1 MRPTLLPSL
10 IPTVPAMDQL
20 WIPVTLAA
28 ALAQTGRNAAQR
40 GLTERL
46 GTLGA
51 TNVRFLF
58 GLPFAALFLALALGL
73 SGAPLPG
80 LTPRAFGFAALGALA
95 QIAATALMLQAM
107 RTQGFG
113 LVTAWLKVEPVLV
126 ALVGWAVL
134 GEALTLP
141 MLAAIAVAVA
151 GVLVM
156 TLKPGQGR
164 AMLSGLGPAM
174 LGLTAG
180 LAFGVSA
187 IGFRG
192 AITALPEGTFL
203 IRALTILALTLAL
216 QTLALGLWLGLRDR
230 AALTG
235 SFRAITPSLAA
246 GFLGAL
252 ASAFWFTGFALTTA
266 ANVRTLALVE
276 VVLALIVARVAFGQ
290 RTSAR
295 QLTGIAILL
304 LGVVLL
310 LRESAP

>member
-1 MRPTLLPSL
+1 
-10 IPTVPAMDQL
+10 MDFL

-51 TNVRFLF
+51 TNVRFLY
-58 GLPFAALFLALALGL
+58 GLPFACAFLVLALWA
-73 SGAPLPG
+73 SGAPLPT
-80 LTPRAFGFAALGALA
+80 LTPGALTFAALGALA

-113 LVTAWLKVEPVLV
+113 IVTAWLKIEPVLV
-126 ALVGWAVL
+126 ALIGWAVL
-134 GEALTLP
+134 GEPLTLP

-164 AMLSGLGPAM
+164 SLLTDLRPAT
-174 LGLTAG
+174 LGLLAG
-180 LAFGVSA
+180 LCFGLSA

-192 AITALPEGTFL
+192 AITALPDGSFL
-203 IRALTILALTLAL
+203 IRALTILVLSLSL
-216 QTLALGLWLGLRDR
+216 QTLILGAWLALRDR

-235 SFRAITPSLAA
+235 SARAFLPSLAA

-276 VVLALIVARVAFGQ
+276 VVLALLVARVAFGQ
-290 RTSAR
+290 RATGR

-304 LGVVLL
+304 GGVLL
-310 LRESAP
+310 LLRAQA

>member
-1 MRPTLLPSL
+1 
-10 IPTVPAMDQL
+10 MDHL
-20 WIPVTLAA
+20 WIPITLAA

-51 TNVRFLF
+51 TNVRFLY
-58 GLPFAALFLALALGL
+58 GLPFACIFLLVALW
-73 SGAPLPG
+73 
-80 LTPRAFGFAALGALA
+80 LTGSSVPSLTLRAVGFTALGAMS

-113 LVTAWLKVEPVLV
+113 IVTAWLKIEPVLV

-134 GEALTLP
+134 GEALTLS
-141 MLAAIAVAVA
+141 MLSAIAVAVA

-164 AMLSGLGPAM
+164 AMLSGLGPAA
-174 LGLTAG
+174 LGLAAG
-180 LAFGVSA
+180 LAFGLSA

-203 IRALTILALTLAL
+203 LRALTILALSLAL
-216 QTLALGLWLGLRDR
+216 QTLALGLWLALRDR
-230 AALTG
+230 PALI
-235 SFRAITPSLAA
+235 SSARAFAPSLAA

-266 ANVRTLALVE
+266 ANIRTLALVE
-276 VVLALIVARVAFGQ
+276 VVFALVLARFAFGQ
-290 RTSAR
+290 RASPR

-304 LGVVLL
+304 FGVILL
-310 LRESAP
+310 LRASEG

>member
-1 MRPTLLPSL
+1 
-10 IPTVPAMDQL
+10 MDHL

-58 GLPFAALFLALALGL
+58 GLPFACAFLGLALWL
-73 SGAPLPG
+73 SGTPPLP
-80 LTPRAFGFAALGALA
+80 LTPRALGFTALGAAA
-95 QIAATALMLQAM
+95 QITATALMLQAM
-107 RTQGFG
+107 RHRGFG
-113 LVTAWLKVEPVLV
+113 IVTAWLKVEPVLV
-126 ALVGWAVL
+126 ALTGWAVL
-134 GEALTLP
+134 DEPLTLP
-141 MLAAIAVAVA
+141 MLGAIAVSIG

-164 AMLSGLGPAM
+164 AMLSGLGPAA
-174 LGLTAG
+174 LGLAAG
-180 LAFGVSA
+180 LCFGLSA

-192 AITALPEGTFL
+192 AITALPEGSFL
-203 IRALTILALTLAL
+203 IRALTILALSLAL
-216 QTLALGLWLGLRDR
+216 QTAALGLWLAFRDR
-230 AALTG
+230 PALTG
-235 SFRAITPSLAA
+235 SFRAFGPSLAA

-276 VVLALIVARVAFGQ
+276 VIFALLLARIAFGQ
-290 RTSAR
+290 RTSPR
-295 QLTGIAILL
+295 ELLGLAILL
-304 LGVVLL
+304 AGVALL
-310 LRESAP
+310 LRSQS

>member
-1 MRPTLLPSL
+1 M
-10 IPTVPAMDQL
+10 IAL

-28 ALAQTGRNAAQR
+28 AIAQTGRNAAQR

-58 GLPFAALFLALALGL
+58 GLPFACAFLALALWL
-73 SGAPLPG
+73 TGATLPA
-80 LTPRAFGFAALGALA
+80 LTPRALTFTALGAAA

-107 RTQGFG
+107 RSQGFG
-113 LVTAWLKVEPVLV
+113 IVTAWLKIEPVLV
-126 ALVGWAVL
+126 ALTGWAVL

-141 MLAAIAVAVA
+141 MLVAIAVSIA

-164 AMLSGLGPAM
+164 AMLSDLGPAA
-174 LGLTAG
+174 LGLSAG
-180 LAFGVSA
+180 LAFGLSA

-192 AITALPEGTFL
+192 AITALPDGSFL

-216 QTLALGLWLGLRDR
+216 QTLALGLYLAVRDR
-230 AALTG
+230 PALTG
-235 SFRAITPSLAA
+235 SARALVPSLAA

-252 ASAFWFTGFALTTA
+252 ASAGWFTGFALTSA

-276 VVLALIVARVAFGQ
+276 VVLALLLARFAFGQ
-290 RTSAR
+290 KASPR
-295 QLTGIAILL
+295 QLAGIAILL
-304 LGVVLL
+304 LGVFLL
-310 LRESAP
+310 LRAQP

>member
-1 MRPTLLPSL
+1 M
-10 IPTVPAMDQL
+10 IQL
-20 WIPVTLAA
+20 WIFITLAA

-51 TNVRFLF
+51 TNVRFLY
-58 GLPFAALFLALALGL
+58 GLPFACVFLALALWT
-73 SGAPLPG
+73 SGSALPT
-80 LTPRAFGFAALGALA
+80 LTPRAVTFTALGALA
-95 QIAATALMLQAM
+95 QIGATALMLQAM

-113 LVTAWLKVEPVLV
+113 IVTAWLKIEPVLV
-126 ALVGWAVL
+126 ALIGWAVL
-134 GEALTLP
+134 DEPLTLA

-156 TLKPGQGR
+156 TLQPGQGR
-164 AMLSGLGPAM
+164 AMLAGLGPAA
-174 LGLTAG
+174 LGLLAG
-180 LAFGVSA
+180 LAFGLSA

-216 QTLALGLWLGLRDR
+216 QTVALGLWLAVKDR
-230 AALTG
+230 PALTG
-235 SFRAITPSLAA
+235 SLRAFTPSLAA

-266 ANVRTLALVE
+266 ANVRTLALIE
-276 VVLALIVARVAFGQ
+276 VVFALVLARVVFGQ
-290 RTSAR
+290 RTTRR
-295 QLTGIAILL
+295 QLTGILLLL
-304 LGVVLL
+304 LGVILL
-310 LRESAP
+310 LRANP

>member
-1 MRPTLLPSL
+1 
-10 IPTVPAMDQL
+10 MDHL

-28 ALAQTGRNAAQR
+28 AVAQTGRNAAQR

-58 GLPFAALFLALALGL
+58 GLPFACAFLALALWLTG
-73 SGAPLPG
+73 SPPLP
-80 LTPRAFGFAALGALA
+80 LTLRALGFTALGAAA

-113 LVTAWLKVEPVLV
+113 IVTAWLKVEPVLV

-134 GEALTLP
+134 GETLTLP

-164 AMLSGLGPAM
+164 AMLSGLGPAA
-174 LGLTAG
+174 LGLAAG
-180 LAFGVSA
+180 FAFGLSA

-203 IRALTILALTLAL
+203 IRALTILVLSLAL
-216 QTLALGLWLGLRDR
+216 QTLALGLWLALRDR
-230 AALTG
+230 PALTG
-235 SFRAITPSLAA
+235 SFSALLPSLAA

-276 VVLALIVARVAFGQ
+276 VVLALLLARVAYGQ
-290 RTSAR
+290 RATLR
-295 QLTGIAILL
+295 QVTGIAILL
-304 LGVVLL
+304 VGVVLL
-310 LRESAP
+310 LRAH

>member
-1 MRPTLLPSL
+1 
-10 IPTVPAMDQL
+10 MDHL

-58 GLPFAALFLALALGL
+58 GLPFACAFLGLALWL
-73 SGAPLPG
+73 SGTPPLP
-80 LTPRAFGFAALGALA
+80 LTPRALGFTALGAAA
-95 QIAATALMLQAM
+95 QITATALMLQAM
-107 RTQGFG
+107 RHRGFG
-113 LVTAWLKVEPVLV
+113 IVTAWLKVEPVLV
-126 ALVGWAVL
+126 ALTGWAVL
-134 GEALTLP
+134 DEPLTLP
-141 MLAAIAVAVA
+141 MLGAIAVSIG

-164 AMLSGLGPAM
+164 AMLSGLGPAA
-174 LGLTAG
+174 LGLAAG
-180 LAFGVSA
+180 LCFGLSA

-203 IRALTILALTLAL
+203 IRALTILALSLAL
-216 QTLALGLWLGLRDR
+216 QTAALGLWLAFRER
-230 AALTG
+230 PALTG
-235 SFRAITPSLAA
+235 SFRAFGPSLAA

-276 VVLALIVARVAFGQ
+276 VIFALLLARIAFGQ
-290 RTSAR
+290 RTSPR
-295 QLTGIAILL
+295 ELLGLAILL
-304 LGVVLL
+304 AGVALL
-310 LRESAP
+310 LRSQS

>member
-1 MRPTLLPSL
+1 
-10 IPTVPAMDQL
+10 MDHL

-28 ALAQTGRNAAQR
+28 AVAQTGRNAAQR

-51 TNVRFLF
+51 TNVRFLY
-58 GLPFAALFLALALGL
+58 GLPFACIFLLVALW
-73 SGAPLPG
+73 
-80 LTPRAFGFAALGALA
+80 LTGSSVPSLTLRAVGFTALGAMS

-113 LVTAWLKVEPVLV
+113 IVTAWLKIKPVLV

-141 MLAAIAVAVA
+141 MLSAIAVAVA

-164 AMLSGLGPAM
+164 AMVSGLGPAA
-174 LGLTAG
+174 LGLAAG
-180 LAFGVSA
+180 LAFGLSA

-192 AITALPEGTFL
+192 AITALPEGSFL

-216 QTLALGLWLGLRDR
+216 QTLALGLWLAVRDR
-230 AALTG
+230 PALTG
-235 SFRAITPSLAA
+235 SLRAFAPSLAA

-252 ASAFWFTGFALTTA
+252 ASAGWFTGFALTTA

-276 VVLALIVARVAFGQ
+276 VIFALLVARLAFGQ
-290 RTSAR
+290 RASPR
-295 QLTGIAILL
+295 QLAGIGILL

-310 LRESAP
+310 LRA

>member
-1 MRPTLLPSL
+1 
-10 IPTVPAMDQL
+10 MDHL

-28 ALAQTGRNAAQR
+28 ALAQTGRNATQR

-51 TNVRFLF
+51 TNVRFLY
-58 GLPFAALFLALALGL
+58 GLPFACAFLVLALWLT
-73 SGAPLPG
+73 GATVPTF
-80 LTPRAFGFAALGALA
+80 TPRALIFTALGAAA

-107 RTQGFG
+107 RNQGFG

-126 ALVGWAVL
+126 ALIGWAIL

-141 MLAAIAVAVA
+141 MLAAIGVAVG

-164 AMLSGLGPAM
+164 SMLSGLAPAA
-174 LGLTAG
+174 LGLAAG
-180 LAFGVSA
+180 LCFGLSA

-192 AITALPEGTFL
+192 AITALPEGGFL

-216 QTLALGLWLGLRDR
+216 QTLALGLWLAVRDR
-230 AALTG
+230 PALTG
-235 SFRAITPSLAA
+235 SLRAFTPSLAA

-252 ASAFWFTGFALTTA
+252 ASAGWFTGFALTTA

-276 VVLALIVARVAFGQ
+276 VIFALLVARLAFGQ
-290 RTSAR
+290 RASPR
-295 QLTGIAILL
+295 QLAGIGILL
-304 LGVVLL
+304 LGVILL
-310 LRESAP
+310 LRA

>member
-1 MRPTLLPSL
+1 
-10 IPTVPAMDQL
+10 MDHL

-58 GLPFAALFLALALGL
+58 GLPFACAFLGLALWL
-73 SGAPLPG
+73 SGTPPLP
-80 LTPRAFGFAALGALA
+80 LTPRALGFTALGGAA
-95 QIAATALMLQAM
+95 QITATALMLQAM
-107 RTQGFG
+107 RHRGFG
-113 LVTAWLKVEPVLV
+113 IVTAWLKVEPVLV
-126 ALVGWAVL
+126 ALTGWAVL
-134 GEALTLP
+134 DEPLTLP
-141 MLAAIAVAVA
+141 MLGAIAVSIG

-164 AMLSGLGPAM
+164 AMLSGLGPAS
-174 LGLTAG
+174 LGLAAG
-180 LAFGVSA
+180 LCFGLSA

-203 IRALTILALTLAL
+203 IRALTILALSLAL
-216 QTLALGLWLGLRDR
+216 QTAALGLWLAFRDR
-230 AALTG
+230 PALTG
-235 SFRAITPSLAA
+235 SFRAFGPSLAA

-276 VVLALIVARVAFGQ
+276 VIFALLLARFAFGQ
-290 RTSAR
+290 RTSPR
-295 QLTGIAILL
+295 EMLGLAILVA
-304 LGVVLL
+304 GVVLL
-310 LRESAP
+310 LRSTT

>member
-1 MRPTLLPSL
+1 
-10 IPTVPAMDQL
+10 MDHL

-28 ALAQTGRNAAQR
+28 ALAQTGRNATQR

-51 TNVRFLF
+51 TNVRFLY
-58 GLPFAALFLALALGL
+58 GLPFACAFLALALWATD
-73 SGAPLPG
+73 SAPLP
-80 LTPRAFGFAALGALA
+80 LTPRALIFTVFGAAA

-107 RTQGFG
+107 RNQGFG

-126 ALVGWAVL
+126 ALIGWAIL

-141 MLAAIAVAVA
+141 MLAAIAVAVG

-164 AMLSGLGPAM
+164 SMLSGLAPSA
-174 LGLTAG
+174 LGLAAG
-180 LAFGVSA
+180 LAFGLSA

-192 AITALPEGTFL
+192 AITALPEGSFL

-216 QTLALGLWLGLRDR
+216 QTLALGLWLAVRDR
-230 AALTG
+230 PALTG
-235 SFRAITPSLAA
+235 SLRAFVPSLAA

-252 ASAFWFTGFALTTA
+252 ASAGWFTGFALTTA

-276 VVLALIVARVAFGQ
+276 VIFALLVARLAFGQ
-290 RTSAR
+290 RASPR
-295 QLTGIAILL
+295 QLAGIGILI

-310 LRESAP
+310 LRA

>member
-1 MRPTLLPSL
+1 MT
-10 IPTVPAMDQL
+10 AL

-28 ALAQTGRNAAQR
+28 AIAQTGRNAAQR

-58 GLPFAALFLALALGL
+58 GLPFACAFLALALWL
-73 SGAPLPG
+73 TGATLPA
-80 LTPRAFGFAALGALA
+80 LTSRALTFTAIGAAA

-107 RTQGFG
+107 RTQGFAI
-113 LVTAWLKVEPVLV
+113 VTAWLKVEPVLV
-126 ALVGWAVL
+126 ALTGWAVL

-141 MLAAIAVAVA
+141 MLAAIAVSIA

-164 AMLSGLGPAM
+164 AMLSGLGPAA
-174 LGLTAG
+174 LGLSAG
-180 LAFGVSA
+180 LAFGLSA

-192 AITALPEGTFL
+192 AITALPQGDFL

-216 QTLALGLWLGLRDR
+216 QTLALGLWLALRDR
-230 AALTG
+230 PALTG
-235 SFRAITPSLAA
+235 SARAFAPSLAA

-276 VVLALIVARVAFGQ
+276 VILALALARFMLGQ
-290 RTSAR
+290 RATSR
-295 QLTGIAILL
+295 QLGGIVLLL
-304 LGVVLL
+304 LGVILL
-310 LRESAP
+310 LRA

>member
-1 MRPTLLPSL
+1 
-10 IPTVPAMDQL
+10 MDHL

-58 GLPFAALFLALALGL
+58 GLPFACAFLGLALWL
-73 SGAPLPG
+73 SGTPPLP
-80 LTPRAFGFAALGALA
+80 LTPRALGFTALGAAA
-95 QIAATALMLQAM
+95 QITATALMLQAM
-107 RTQGFG
+107 RHRGFG
-113 LVTAWLKVEPVLV
+113 IVTAWLKVEPVLV
-126 ALVGWAVL
+126 ALTGWAVL
-134 GEALTLP
+134 DEPPTLP
-141 MLAAIAVAVA
+141 MLGAIAVSIG

-164 AMLSGLGPAM
+164 AMLSGLGPAA
-174 LGLTAG
+174 LGLAAG
-180 LAFGVSA
+180 LCFGLSA

-203 IRALTILALTLAL
+203 IRALTILALSLAL
-216 QTLALGLWLGLRDR
+216 QTAALGLWLAFRDR
-230 AALTG
+230 PALTG
-235 SFRAITPSLAA
+235 SFRAFGPSLAA

-276 VVLALIVARVAFGQ
+276 VIFALLLARVAFGQ
-290 RTSAR
+290 RTSPR
-295 QLTGIAILL
+295 ELLGLAILL
-304 LGVVLL
+304 AGVALL
-310 LRESAP
+310 LRSQS

>member
-1 MRPTLLPSL
+1 
-10 IPTVPAMDQL
+10 MDHL
-20 WIPVTLAA
+20 WIPITLAA

-51 TNVRFLF
+51 TNVRFLY
-58 GLPFAALFLALALGL
+58 GLPFACAFLAVALWV
-73 SGAPLPG
+73 GASPLPQ
-80 LTPRAFGFAALGALA
+80 LTPRALAFTALGALA

-113 LVTAWLKVEPVLV
+113 LVTAWLKIEPVLV
-126 ALVGWAVL
+126 AVIGWAIL
-134 GEALTLP
+134 DEPLTLP
-141 MLAAIAVAVA
+141 MLVAIAVAVS

-164 AMLSGLGPAM
+164 SLLTDLRPAS
-174 LGLTAG
+174 LGLLAG
-180 LAFGVSA
+180 LAFGLSA

-216 QTLALGLWLGLRDR
+216 QTLALGTWLALRDR
-230 AALTG
+230 PALTG
-235 SFRAITPSLAA
+235 SLRAFAPSLGA

-252 ASAFWFTGFALTTA
+252 ASAGWFTGFALTSA

-276 VVLALIVARVAFGQ
+276 VVLALLLARYALGQ
-290 RTSAR
+290 RTTAR

-304 LGVVLL
+304 LGVLLL
-310 LRESAP
+310 LRAQP

>member
-1 MRPTLLPSL
+1 M
-10 IPTVPAMDQL
+10 IAL

-28 ALAQTGRNAAQR
+28 AIAQTGRNAAQR

-58 GLPFAALFLALALGL
+58 GLPFACAFLALALWL
-73 SGAPLPG
+73 TGATLPA
-80 LTPRAFGFAALGALA
+80 LTPRALTFTALGAAA

-107 RTQGFG
+107 RSQGFG
-113 LVTAWLKVEPVLV
+113 IVTAWLKIEPVLV
-126 ALVGWAVL
+126 ALTGWAVL

-141 MLAAIAVAVA
+141 MLVAIAVSIA

-164 AMLSGLGPAM
+164 AMLSDLGPAA
-174 LGLTAG
+174 LGLSAG
-180 LAFGVSA
+180 LAFGLSA

-192 AITALPEGTFL
+192 AITALPDGSFL

-216 QTLALGLWLGLRDR
+216 QTLALGLYLAVRDR
-230 AALTG
+230 PALTG
-235 SFRAITPSLAA
+235 SARALVPSLAA

-252 ASAFWFTGFALTTA
+252 ASAGWFTGFALTSA

-276 VVLALIVARVAFGQ
+276 VVLALLLARFALGQ
-290 RTSAR
+290 KASSR
-295 QLTGIAILL
+295 QLAGIAILL
-304 LGVVLL
+304 LGVVFL
-310 LRESAP
+310 LRAQP

>member
-1 MRPTLLPSL
+1 
-10 IPTVPAMDQL
+10 MDQL
-20 WIPVTLAA
+20 WIPITLAA
-28 ALAQTGRNAAQR
+28 AVAQTGRNAAQR
-40 GLTERL
+40 GLTDRL

-51 TNVRFLF
+51 TNVRFLY
-58 GLPFAALFLALALGL
+58 GLPFACAFLALALWLTG
-73 SGAPLPG
+73 SPVPA
-80 LTPRAFGFAALGALA
+80 LTPRALVFTALGAAA

-113 LVTAWLKVEPVLV
+113 LVTAWLKIEPVLV
-126 ALVGWAVL
+126 ALIGWLVL

-141 MLAAIAVAVA
+141 MLAAIAIAVA

-164 AMLSGLGPAM
+164 GLLTDLRPAA
-174 LGLTAG
+174 LGLAAG
-180 LAFGVSA
+180 LCFGLSA

-192 AITALPEGTFL
+192 AIIALPEGTFL

-216 QTLALGLWLGLRDR
+216 QSATLGAWLAVTNRP
-230 AALTG
+230 ALTG
-235 SFRAITPSLAA
+235 SARAFLPSLAA

-252 ASAFWFTGFALTTA
+252 ASAGWFTGFALTSA

-276 VVLALIVARVAFGQ
+276 VILALLLARYAMGQ
-290 RTSAR
+290 RTTGR

-304 LGVVLL
+304 AGVVLL
-310 LRESAP
+310 LRSQPLVQV

>member
-1 MRPTLLPSL
+1 
-10 IPTVPAMDQL
+10 MDHL

-28 ALAQTGRNAAQR
+28 ALAQTGRNATQR

-58 GLPFAALFLALALGL
+58 GLPFACAFLVLALWLTNATI
-73 SGAPLPG
+73 PT
-80 LTPRAFGFAALGALA
+80 LTPRALIFTALGAAA

-107 RTQGFG
+107 RNQGFG

-126 ALVGWAVL
+126 ALIGWAVL

-141 MLAAIAVAVA
+141 MLAAIAVAVG

-164 AMLSGLGPAM
+164 SMLSGLAPSA
-174 LGLTAG
+174 LGLAAG
-180 LAFGVSA
+180 LAFGLSA

-192 AITALPEGTFL
+192 AITALPEGSFL

-216 QTLALGLWLGLRDR
+216 QTLALGLWLAVRDR
-230 AALTG
+230 PALTG
-235 SFRAITPSLAA
+235 SLRAFAPSLAA

-252 ASAFWFTGFALTTA
+252 ASAGWFTGFALTTA

-276 VVLALIVARVAFGQ
+276 VI
-290 RTSAR
+290 
-295 QLTGIAILL
+295 
-304 LGVVLL
+304 
-310 LRESAP
+310 

>member
-1 MRPTLLPSL
+1 MSH
-10 IPTVPAMDQL
+10 L
-20 WIPVTLAA
+20 WILVTLAA

-51 TNVRFLF
+51 TNVRFLY
-58 GLPFAALFLALALGL
+58 GLPFAAAFLALALWL
-73 SGAPLPG
+73 TGAPAPSI
-80 LTPRAFGFAALGALA
+80 TPRALGFTALGAAA
-95 QIAATALMLQAM
+95 QIGATALMLQAM

-113 LVTAWLKVEPVLV
+113 IVTAWLKVEPVLV

-141 MLAAIAVAVA
+141 MLAAIGVAVA

-164 AMLSGLGPAM
+164 AMLSGLGPAA
-174 LGLTAG
+174 LGLAAG
-180 LAFGVSA
+180 LAFGLSA

-192 AITALPEGTFL
+192 AITALPEGDFL
-203 IRALTILALTLAL
+203 IRALTILALTLVL
-216 QTLALGLWLGLRDR
+216 QTFALGLWLALRDR
-230 AALTG
+230 TALTV
-235 SFRAITPSLAA
+235 SFRAFGPSIAA

-276 VVLALIVARVAFGQ
+276 VVLALILARIAFGQ
-290 RTSAR
+290 RTTPR
-295 QLTGIAILL
+295 QLAGIAILC
-304 LGVVLL
+304 LGVL
-310 LRESAP
+310 

>member
-1 MRPTLLPSL
+1 
-10 IPTVPAMDQL
+10 MDHL

-58 GLPFAALFLALALGL
+58 GLPFACTFLALALWL
-73 SGAPLPG
+73 TGATLPA
-80 LTPRAFGFAALGALA
+80 LTPRALIFTAIGAAA

-113 LVTAWLKVEPVLV
+113 IVTAWLKVEPVLV
-126 ALVGWAVL
+126 ALTGWAVL

-141 MLAAIAVAVA
+141 MLAAIAVSIA

-164 AMLSGLGPAM
+164 AMLSGLGPAA
-174 LGLTAG
+174 LGLAAG
-180 LAFGVSA
+180 LCFGLSA

-192 AITALPEGTFL
+192 AITALPEGSFL

-216 QTLALGLWLGLRDR
+216 QTLALGLYLALRDR
-230 AALTG
+230 PALSG
-235 SFRAITPSLAA
+235 SAKAFLPSLAA

-252 ASAFWFTGFALTTA
+252 ASAGWFTGFALTTA

-276 VVLALIVARVAFGQ
+276 VIFALLLARIALGQ
-290 RTSAR
+290 KATPR
-295 QLTGIAILL
+295 QLAGMAVMLAGVGLL
-304 LGVVLL
+304 LNH
-310 LRESAP
+310 PID

>member
-1 MRPTLLPSL
+1 M
-10 IPTVPAMDQL
+10 IAL

-28 ALAQTGRNAAQR
+28 AIAQTGRNAAQR

-58 GLPFAALFLALALGL
+58 GLPFACAFLALALWL
-73 SGAPLPG
+73 TGATLPA
-80 LTPRAFGFAALGALA
+80 LTPRALTFTALGAAA
-95 QIAATALMLQAM
+95 QIAATALLLQAM
-107 RTQGFG
+107 RSQGFG
-113 LVTAWLKVEPVLV
+113 IVTAWLKIEPVLV
-126 ALVGWAVL
+126 ALTGWAVL

-141 MLAAIAVAVA
+141 MLVAIAVSIA

-164 AMLSGLGPAM
+164 AMLSDLGPAA
-174 LGLTAG
+174 LGLSAG
-180 LAFGVSA
+180 LAFGLSA

-192 AITALPEGTFL
+192 AITALPDGSFL

-216 QTLALGLWLGLRDR
+216 QTLALGLYLAVRDR
-230 AALTG
+230 PALTG
-235 SFRAITPSLAA
+235 SARALVPSLAA

-252 ASAFWFTGFALTTA
+252 ASAGWFTGFALTSA

-276 VVLALIVARVAFGQ
+276 VVLALLLARFAFGQ
-290 RTSAR
+290 KASPR
-295 QLTGIAILL
+295 QLAGIAILL
-304 LGVVLL
+304 LGVFLL
-310 LRESAP
+310 LRAQP

>member
-1 MRPTLLPSL
+1 M
-10 IPTVPAMDQL
+10 IAL

-28 ALAQTGRNAAQR
+28 AIAQTGRNAAQR

-58 GLPFAALFLALALGL
+58 GLPFACAFLALALWL
-73 SGAPLPG
+73 TGATLPA
-80 LTPRAFGFAALGALA
+80 LTPRALTFTALGAAA

-107 RTQGFG
+107 RSQGFG
-113 LVTAWLKVEPVLV
+113 IVTAWLKIEPVLV
-126 ALVGWAVL
+126 ALTGWAVL

-141 MLAAIAVAVA
+141 MLVAIAVSIA

-164 AMLSGLGPAM
+164 AMLSDLGPAA
-174 LGLTAG
+174 LGLSAG
-180 LAFGVSA
+180 LAFGLSA

-192 AITALPEGTFL
+192 AITALPDGSFL
-203 IRALTILALTLAL
+203 IRALTILAMTLAL
-216 QTLALGLWLGLRDR
+216 QTLALGLYLAVRDR
-230 AALTG
+230 PALTG
-235 SFRAITPSLAA
+235 SARALVPSLAA

-252 ASAFWFTGFALTTA
+252 ASAGWFTGFALTSA

-276 VVLALIVARVAFGQ
+276 VVLALLLARIAFGQ
-290 RTSAR
+290 KASSR
-295 QLTGIAILL
+295 QLAGIAILL
-304 LGVVLL
+304 LGVVFL
-310 LRESAP
+310 LRAQP

>member
-1 MRPTLLPSL
+1 
-10 IPTVPAMDQL
+10 MDHL
-20 WIPVTLAA
+20 WIPITLAA

-51 TNVRFLF
+51 TNVRFLY
-58 GLPFAALFLALALGL
+58 GLPFACLFLALALWA
-73 SGAPLPG
+73 SGSAVPPF
-80 LTPRAFGFAALGALA
+80 TPRTLVFTFLGAMA

-113 LVTAWLKVEPVLV
+113 IVTAWLKIEPVLV
-126 ALVGWAVL
+126 ALIGWAVL
-134 GEALTLP
+134 GEPLTLP
-141 MLAAIAVAVA
+141 MLAAISVAVA

-164 AMLSGLGPAM
+164 SLLTDLRPAT
-174 LGLTAG
+174 LGLAAG
-180 LAFGVSA
+180 LAFGLSA

-192 AITALPEGTFL
+192 AITSLPEGTFL
-203 IRALTILALTLAL
+203 IRALTCLALSLAL
-216 QTLALGLWLGLRDR
+216 QTLALGAWLAVKDR
-230 AALTG
+230 PALTG
-235 SFRAITPSLAA
+235 SARAFLPSLAA

-276 VVLALIVARVAFGQ
+276 VVLALAVAGFALGQ
-290 RTSAR
+290 RATAR

-304 LGVVLL
+304 VGVLL
-310 LRESAP
+310 LLRAQA